1 MESNWLDL
9 SSTLGLIATA
19 VLSFNFLLGILLST
33 AYRRSPVWKRMPA
46 LVKKLSLDDLHNWT
60 AYVALVLALAHP
72 VVLLADKGLRY
83 RLPDILLP
91 VSAPHEPLWTVL
103 GSLAL
108 YALIVVIVTTQK
120 AIKRRL
126 GFRAWKNI
134 HLISYGTA
142 LLFVVHGI
150 FMDPELKDRP
160 VDWLDGEKLL
170 SEICGIILVSAA
182 VARWSYYRRN
192 RRLQA
197 LCMIIAVP
205 VFLQAQNSVGG
216 KITNAVG
223 GAPLVGAS
231 V

>member
-33 AYRRSPVWKRMPA
+33 GYRRSPLWKRMPA

-60 AYVALVLALAHP
+60 AYVALALALAHP
-72 VVLLADKGLRY
+72 VVLLADRALRY
-83 RLPDILLP
+83 RVSDIVLP
-91 VSAPHEPLWTVL
+91 VFARHQPLWTLL

-108 YALIVVIVTTQK
+108 YALIVVIITTQK
-120 AIKRRL
+120 AVKRRL

-142 LLFVVHGI
+142 LLFVIHGI
-150 FMDPELKDRP
+150 VMDPELKDRP

-170 SEICGIILVSAA
+170 SEICAIVLVAATIIRWRHYRRGLRKRKGMEAA
-182 VARWSYYRRN
+182 VNY
-192 RRLQA
+192 
-197 LCMIIAVP
+197 
-205 VFLQAQNSVGG
+205 
-216 KITNAVG
+216 
-223 GAPLVGAS
+223 
-231 V
+231 